1 MAGAGV
7 RRRYA
12 PQVEVMAARF
22 SGRRY
27 GGPPGEVV
35 AHQLP
40 AGDAASGEEACS
52 ANRAARTKPLS
63 VITSLNSSGASGSTT
78 IRAILELRAHAMS
91 QSIDSE
97 LASTGP
103 RGTYASR
110 AGPTLRSWTLTIAP
124 RVRRTRSTF
133 QPDLDWT
140 SPQAHD
146 ASSGAGDAAWA
157 SSASHR
163 WASSLTTGQV
173 PSRAFL
179 RGGRCRS
186 RLRSPFGRCVF
197 RSERSTHSES

>member
-35 AHQLP
+35 AHQFP
-40 AGDAASGEEACS
+40 AGAAASGEEAVS
-52 ANRAARTKPLS
+52 ATRAKPLS

-133 QPDLDWT
+133 QPDLD
-140 SPQAHD
+140 
-146 ASSGAGDAAWA
+146 
-157 SSASHR
+157 
-163 WASSLTTGQV
+163 
-173 PSRAFL
+173 
-179 RGGRCRS
+179 
-186 RLRSPFGRCVF
+186 
-197 RSERSTHSES
+197 